1 MLICPV
7 CQSENSDRNC
17 HCDRCG
23 QLLQRWYG
31 LFWPNP
37 GHQSRGLNG
46 TCLDSQGRYRRLGI
60 ATPQDYPGQAS
71 PILGQLV
78 LDCQPQAGS
87 PLNELQ
93 ALWLGDPHLNPA
105 SFAEMAI
112 LPMAAI
118 PYLALQADHFPTI
131 PELQDAFQYQNHT
144 VLVLEDRS
152 DWPLLTRAWASP
164 SPDPLQQS
172 QWLFEITLLWQALE
186 PWQSLASLVNPQDW
200 LLNQH
205 NLVCLKQLDPIPAPP
220 PTLQDLGQAWQTHLF
235 PSSCGIGE
243 QMGHIIEAL
252 VEGKLTQIEDL
263 QSELSNLPN
272 PYQPPPP
279 PFPSLQSSVTGGPPE
294 DRDDL
299 GPSYSPLSDW
309 PDGEEGLTDDQ
320 LLQLIE
326 SHGSLVNP
334 EEGGGTADLP
344 TMVLP
349 MKLMALEDAGHSHA
363 GQRRTHNEDWYLCQ
377 TDVHRVSDAKGVGI
391 RAKGLYVLCDGMG
404 GHASGEVASQ
414 LAVKTLQDYLNQA
427 WQGDSLPSEAVLLE
441 ATARAN
447 QAIFQANQ
455 EKASFGVGRMGTT
468 LMLVLVQ
475 DLTMAVVQV
484 GDSRLYSY
492 SKRVGLRQLT
502 VDHEVGQR
510 EIDRGVEPAI
520 AYARPD
526 AHHLTQALGPSDTD
540 RLSPTILHSDITED
554 TLLILCSDGLSDNQ
568 VLERHVATHI
578 APLLSSRS
586 NLEEGVLQLVDL
598 GNAENGHDNITAIVV
613 RIKLRPNLEALAGLS
628 GYLP

>member
-17 HCDRCG
+17 YCDHCG
-23 QLLQRWYG
+23 QLLQRWHS

-37 GHQSRGLNG
+37 GHPSPDFTGAY
-46 TCLDSQGRYRRLGI
+46 LDPQGRYRRVGPI
-60 ATPQDYPGQAS
+60 NPQGSAS
-71 PILGQLV
+71 EAGSMLGQLV

-93 ALWLGDPHLNPA
+93 ALWLGDPQLNPA
-105 SFAEMAI
+105 SLAETAT
-112 LPMAAI
+112 LPAAAI

-131 PELQDAFQYQNHT
+131 PELQDAFQCQNHS

-152 DWPLLTRAWASP
+152 DWPLLTHAWANP

-186 PWQSLASLVNPQDW
+186 PWQSLASLVNPQHW

-205 NLVCLKQLDPIPAPP
+205 NLVCLKQLDPFPTPS
-220 PTLQDLGQAWQTHLF
+220 PTLQDLGQAWQIHL
-235 PSSCGIGE
+235 PSDSCGIGV
-243 QMGHIIEAL
+243 QLGHIIEAL
-252 VEGKLTQIEDL
+252 AKGQLTQIEDL
-263 QSELSNLPN
+263 QAELSNLSN

-279 PFPSLQSSVTGGPPE
+279 PFPSLRSSVTDGPIE
-294 DRDDL
+294 DGDDL

-309 PDGEEGLTDDQ
+309 PDGEDGLTDDQ

-326 SHGSLVNP
+326 SHGTLTNP
-334 EEGGGTADLP
+334 EEGGGSADLP

-363 GQRRTHNEDWYLCQ
+363 GQRRTHNEDWYFCQ
-377 TDVHRVSDAKGVGI
+377 TDLHKVSDTKGVGI
-391 RAKGLYVLCDGMG
+391 RAKGLYILCDGMG
-404 GHASGEVASQ
+404 GHALGEVASH
-414 LAVKTLQDYLNQA
+414 LAVKTLREYLNQV
-427 WQGDSLPSEAVLLE
+427 WQGDNLPEEAVLFE

-540 RLSPTILHSDITED
+540 RLSPTIFHSEIVED

-568 VLERHVATHI
+568 VLERHAATHI

-586 NLEEGVLQLVDL
+586 NLEEGVLQLVEL
-598 GNAENGHDNITAIVV
+598 GNAENGHDNITAILV
-613 RIKLRPNLEALAGLS
+613 RIKLRPNLEALAGL
-628 GYLP
+628 

>member
-23 QLLQRWYG
+23 QLLQRWHS

-37 GHQSRGLNG
+37 SHPSPDLTGAY
-46 TCLDSQGRYRRLGI
+46 LDSQGRYRRVGSVN
-60 ATPQDYPGQAS
+60 PQQEPDEVPA
-71 PILGQLV
+71 ILSQLV

-105 SFAEMAI
+105 SLAEMAT
-112 LPMAAI
+112 LPAAAI

-131 PELQDAFQYQNHT
+131 PELQDAFEYQDHT
-144 VLVLEDRS
+144 VLVLENRS
-152 DWPLLTRAWASP
+152 DWPQLTHAWANP
-164 SPDPLQQS
+164 SPDPRQQS

-186 PWQSLASLVNPQDW
+186 PWQSLASLVKPQHW
-200 LLNQH
+200 LVNQH
-205 NLVCLKQLDPIPAPP
+205 NLVCLKQLDPFPIPP
-220 PTLQDLGQAWQTHLF
+220 PSLQDLGQAWQTHL
-235 PSSCGIGE
+235 PSGSCAVGVQLGN
-243 QMGHIIEAL
+243 IIEAL
-252 VEGKLTQIEDL
+252 VEGKLTQLEDL
-263 QSELSNLPN
+263 QAELSTLYN

-279 PFPSLQSSVTGGPPE
+279 PFPTLQSSVTDGPIE
-294 DRDDL
+294 DGDDL

-309 PDGEEGLTDDQ
+309 PGGEDSLTDDQ

-326 SHGSLVNP
+326 SHGSLANP
-334 EEGGGTADLP
+334 EEGGGSADLP

-363 GQRRTHNEDWYLCQ
+363 GQRRTHNEDWYFCQ
-377 TDVHRVSDAKGVGI
+377 TDLHKVSDAKGVGI
-391 RAKGLYVLCDGMG
+391 QAKGLYILCDGMG

-414 LAVKTLQDYLNQA
+414 LAVKTLRDYLNQV
-427 WQGDSLPSEAVLLE
+427 WQGDSLPEEAVLFE

-455 EKASFGVGRMGTT
+455 EKACFGVGRMGTT

-475 DLTMAVVQV
+475 GLTMAVVQV

-540 RLSPTILHSDITED
+540 RLSPTILYSEITED

-568 VLERHVATHI
+568 VLERHAATHI

-586 NLEEGVLQLVDL
+586 NLEEGVLQLVEL
-598 GNAENGHDNITAIVV
+598 GNAENGHDNITAILV
-613 RIKLRPNLEALAGLS
+613 RVKLRPNLEALAGL
-628 GYLP
+628 

>member
-1 MLICPV
+1 MMICPV
-7 CQSENSDRNC
+7 CQSENNDRNY

-23 QLLQRWYG
+23 QLLQRWHS
-31 LFWPNP
+31 LFWPNLS
-37 GHQSRGLNG
+37 HQSPGLTG
-46 TCLDSQGRYRRLGI
+46 AYLDSQGRYRRLGPVKPLGNPDQ
-60 ATPQDYPGQAS
+60 TRS
-71 PILGQLV
+71 ILSQLV

-93 ALWLGDPHLNPA
+93 ALWLGDPRLNPA
-105 SFAEMAI
+105 SLAEIAT
-112 LPMAAI
+112 LPTAAI

-131 PELQDAFQYQNHT
+131 PELQDAFEYQDHS

-152 DWPLLTRAWASP
+152 DWPLLTHAWANP

-186 PWQSLASLVNPQDW
+186 PWQSLASLVNPQHW

-205 NLVCLKQLDPIPAPP
+205 NLVCLKQLDPIPASP
-220 PTLQDLGQAWQTHLF
+220 PTLQDLGQSWQIHL
-235 PSSCGIGE
+235 PVGSCAIGV
-243 QMGHIIEAL
+243 QLGHIIEAL
-252 VEGKLTQIEDL
+252 VEGKLTQLEDL
-263 QSELSNLPN
+263 QEELSNLSN
-272 PYQPPPP
+272 PYQPSPLPL
-279 PFPSLQSSVTGGPPE
+279 PSHHSSVTGGLLE
-294 DRDDL
+294 DGDDL
-299 GPSYSPLSDW
+299 GPSYSPLSEW

-326 SHGSLVNP
+326 SHGSLANP
-334 EEGGGTADLP
+334 EEGGGSTDLP

-377 TDVHRVSDAKGVGI
+377 TDVHRASDAKGVEI
-391 RAKGLYVLCDGMG
+391 RARGLYILCDGMG

-414 LAVKTLQDYLNQA
+414 LAVKTLRDYLNQV
-427 WQGDSLPSEAVLLE
+427 WQRDGLPDEAVLLE

-455 EKASFGVGRMGTT
+455 EKASFGLGRMGTT

-540 RLSPTILHSDITED
+540 RLNPTILHSEIAED

-568 VLERHVATHI
+568 VLERHVDTHS

-598 GNAENGHDNITAIVV
+598 GNAENGHDNITVIVV
-613 RIKLRPNLEALAGLS
+613 RIKLCPNLEALAGF
-628 GYLP
+628 

>member
-1 MLICPV
+1 MLTCPN

-17 HCDRCG
+17 HCDHCG
-23 QLLQRWYG
+23 QLLQRWHS

-37 GHQSRGLNG
+37 SHPSPDFTGAY
-46 TCLDSQGRYRRLGI
+46 LDPQGRYRRVGPV
-60 ATPQDYPGQAS
+60 TPQGKAGEAGS
-71 PILGQLV
+71 MLGQLV

-87 PLNELQ
+87 PLNDLQ
-93 ALWLGDPHLNPA
+93 ALWLGDPQLNPA
-105 SFAEMAI
+105 NLAEMAT
-112 LPMAAI
+112 LPTAAI

-131 PELQDAFQYQNHT
+131 PELQDAFQYQDHT
-144 VLVLEDRS
+144 ILVLEDRR
-152 DWPLLTRAWASP
+152 DWPLLTHAWANP

-172 QWLFEITLLWQALE
+172 QWLFEITLLWQALA
-186 PWQSLASLVNPQDW
+186 PWQSLASLVNPQHW

-205 NLVCLKQLDPIPAPP
+205 NLVCLKQLDPNPP
-220 PTLQDLGQAWQTHLF
+220 SLLTLQDLGQAWQTYL
-235 PSSCGIGE
+235 PGSSCEIGG
-243 QMGHIIEAL
+243 QLGHIIDAL
-252 VEGKLTQIEDL
+252 TEGKLTQLEDL
-263 QSELSNLPN
+263 QAELSNLTN

-279 PFPSLQSSVTGGPPE
+279 RFPLLHSSVTHRLIGDGDE
-294 DRDDL
+294 L

-309 PDGEEGLTDDQ
+309 PDGEDGLTDDQ

-326 SHGSLVNP
+326 SHGSLANP

-349 MKLMALEDAGHSHA
+349 MKLMTLEDAGHSHA
-363 GQRRTHNEDWYLCQ
+363 GQRRTHNEDWYFCQ
-377 TDVHRVSDAKGVGI
+377 TDLHKISDAKGVGI
-391 RAKGLYVLCDGMG
+391 RAKGLYILCDGMG

-414 LAVKTLQDYLNQA
+414 LAVKTLREYLNQV
-427 WQGDSLPSEAVLLE
+427 WQGESLPGETVLFEA
-441 ATARAN
+441 AARAN

-468 LMLVLVQ
+468 LMLLLVQ

-540 RLSPTILHSDITED
+540 RLSPTILHSEIVED

-568 VLERHVATHI
+568 VLERHAATHI
-578 APLLSSRS
+578 APLLSTRS
-586 NLEEGVLQLVDL
+586 NLEEGVLQLVEL
-598 GNAENGHDNITAIVV
+598 GNAENGHDNITAILV
-613 RIKLRPNLEALAGLS
+613 RIKLRPNLEALAGL
-628 GYLP
+628 